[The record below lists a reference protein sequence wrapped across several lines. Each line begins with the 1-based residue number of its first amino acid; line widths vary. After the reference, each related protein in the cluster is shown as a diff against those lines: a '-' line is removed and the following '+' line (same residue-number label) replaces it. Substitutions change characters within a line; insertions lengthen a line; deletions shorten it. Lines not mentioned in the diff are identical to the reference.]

1 MPGVHRER
9 VKEREMG
16 VYKSV
21 VRPVLFRFPPEATH
35 RMAATALRFPLP
47 WGGLDGTFQ
56 DRRLEMSVGPV
67 RFRNPIGMAAGFDKN
82 CRFLGSFEKMG
93 FGYAV
98 GGTVTADPRV
108 GNPKPRIARFPK
120 RESLIN
126 AMGFPNDGAEVAAHA
141 LRRTKSGIPILVS
154 ISDAEVDDALR
165 SFRILEPVC
174 DGIELN
180 LSCPNV
186 SWGRDA
192 HVEKLLVSLLR
203 QRGSSEKPAFVKI
216 PPYRAEKEREAIFA
230 LVRLAQEHGATAITA
245 TNTLPVATSTMATG
259 RGGLS
264 GRAISADTVRIVRD
278 LYQMTDGTMPIN
290 ACGGIFNAEDALA
303 CIRAGA
309 STVQVYSG
317 LVFEGPAIV
326 REIASG
332 IAGVLQGIEGVS
344 LESLR
349 GSAA

>member
-1 MPGVHRER
+1 
-9 VKEREMG
+9 MG
-16 VYKSV
+16 VYKTV
-21 VRPVLFRFPPEATH
+21 VRPVLFQFPPEATH
-35 RMAATALRFPLP
+35 RMAGTALRLPLP
-47 WGGLDGTFQ
+47 WGGLNGGFQ
-56 DRRLEMSVGPV
+56 DPRLEVSVGPL

-98 GGTVTADPRV
+98 GGTVTADPRE

-120 RESLIN
+120 RRSLIN
-126 AMGFPNDGAEVAAHA
+126 AMGFPNDGAEAAAQA
-141 LRRTKSGIPILVS
+141 LRKTRSGIPILVS

-165 SFRILEPVC
+165 SCRFLEPVS

-192 HVEKLLVSLLR
+192 HVEDLLVSFLER
-203 QRGSSEKPAFVKI
+203 RGSSQKPVFVKI
-216 PPYRAEKEREAIFA
+216 PPYRGEKEREAIFA

-245 TNTLPVATSTMATG
+245 TNTLPVATSSMATG

-264 GRAISADTVRIVRD
+264 GRAITNDTVRVVRD
-278 LYQMTDGTMPIN
+278 LYAMTEGTIPIN

-309 STVQVYSG
+309 TTVQVYSG

-326 REIASG
+326 REMASG
-332 IAGVLQGIEGVS
+332 IAGLLGTEGMT
-344 LESLR
+344 LEALR